1 MTEQTTSITKNSVLG
16 NPSSSFSDK
25 MARNYSLGVLLAVAA
40 LASPFTQAHS
50 TLRIDEGVKQTVTS
64 PIDALSATM
73 PNPVHTWEDKKNG
86 TYYAQNQIFL
96 KNTDA
101 TRAVCDVKF
110 TVPVDAAAKTR
121 LESSYVSHVETSR
134 SGLDG
139 SLPEY
144 ADRYVDGWWRLVGCW
159 GWSS

>member
-1 MTEQTTSITKNSVLG
+1 
-16 NPSSSFSDK
+16 

-144 ADRYVDGWWRLVGCW
+144 ADRISPNETVTLGYLISGPEAKAVEMGDFKVTSAEWCD
-159 GWSS
+159 

>member
-1 MTEQTTSITKNSVLG
+1 
-16 NPSSSFSDK
+16 

-73 PNPVHTWEDKKNG
+73 PNPVHTWEDKKTG

-121 LESSYVSHVETSR
+121 VESSYVSHVETSR

-144 ADRYVDGWWRLVGCW
+144 ADKIFPNETVNLGYLISGPEAKAVEMGDFKVTSAEWCD
-159 GWSS
+159 